1 VEEGHPLSKIE
12 VVDHYGDKFWRLW
25 NLYYIVNEHGE
36 KVKFQPTWVQQDLFA
51 EFELLNLIAKG
62 RQVRVTTAVD
72 LWILDDALFN
82 SNLSGAI
89 IADGADKAKEIFRD
103 KIKFPY
109 ENLPLGLRLARY
121 LEKEQAQGFEFD
133 NGSAVM
139 VGVSIRGLTFQN
151 LHISELA
158 RIDRYFPDKSE
169 EIKTGAINTVH
180 SGECIFVESTAQGR
194 EGLFYD
200 LCQKAEQLKQEGR
213 GLTELDFKLH
223 FYPWYVE
230 PSYTLSDEDVA
241 KVQLTEEDEKYFAEL
256 EADEGI
262 DLTPGQKAWYVKK
275 RESQGELMK
284 REFPSTLKEA
294 FEVSGEGLI
303 FLREMAKVRSEGRL
317 LDHIPVIPTIPV
329 NTFWDLGHGDYNSIW
344 YHQRVGP
351 ENRLLRYYE
360 NSGYGLPHYLNE
372 LRSHGY
378 VLGKFYLPHD
388 AKHKR
393 LGKEMTG
400 KSVEDWLMELGIPA
414 HQIEVVPLLENKW
427 NDGIE
432 TTRSFLST
440 CYFDAKNCS
449 VGIKRLDNYKKSW
462 NEQVGAWRNEP
473 MHDENSHGAD
483 ALETGARG
491 VTPVIFTGPARRKR
505 RPGRGSYKTV

>member
-1 VEEGHPLSKIE
+1 VGQASFPIE
-12 VVDHYGDKFWRLW
+12 VVDHYGDKLWRLS
-25 NLYYIVNEHGE
+25 NLYSIVSASGE
-36 KVKFQPTWVQQDLFA
+36 KVKFYPNWVQQDLFT
-51 EFELLNLIAKG
+51 ELWYFNLVPKARKVGI
-62 RQVRVTTAVD
+62 TTGID
-72 LWILDDALFN
+72 LWILDDSLFN

-89 IADGADKAKEIFRD
+89 IADSKDKASEIFRT
-103 KIKFPY
+103 IVKFAY

-121 LEKEQAQGFEFD
+121 LEKDQTQGYVFD
-133 NGSAVM
+133 NGSAVT

-158 RIDRYFPDKSE
+158 RIDRYAPEKSE
-169 EIKTGAINTVH
+169 EIKTGAINTVQI
-180 SGECIFVESTAQGR
+180 GQCIFVESTTQGR

-200 LCQKAEQLKQEGR
+200 LCEKAIQLKQER
-213 GLTELDFKLH
+213 RDLTQLDFKIH
-223 FYPWYVE
+223 FYPWYLE
-230 PSYTLSDEDVA
+230 ASYTLSDEDAA
-241 KVQLTEEDEKYFAEL
+241 KVQLTEEDDKYFSEL
-256 EADEGI
+256 EADEAI
-262 DLTPGQKAWYVKK
+262 ELTRGQKAWYVKK

-294 FEVSGEGLI
+294 FEASGKGLI

-317 LDHIPVIPTIPV
+317 LDHIPVVPTIPV

-372 LRSHGY
+372 IRSHGY
-378 VLGKFYLPHD
+378 VLGKFFLPHD

-400 KSVEDWLMELGIPA
+400 KSVEDWLIELGIPA

-427 NDGIE
+427 NDGVE
-432 TTRSFLST
+432 TTRSFLAT
-440 CYFDAKNCS
+440 CFFDQQNCS

-491 VTPVIFTGPARRKR
+491 FVPAPMVARRKHR
-505 RPGRGSYKTV
+505 RRARNYRTV